1 MNTDAEEQHARLE
14 ASVLALRLRELEQG
28 FPYMLG
34 PTPEN
39 PAHFYYE
46 FPDGRMAVVH
56 FPRPLAGHEVIRWL
70 PVREVKR
77 LRKELN
83 LTPIQP

>member
-1 MNTDAEEQHARLE
+1 MNSEAKEQQTRLE
-14 ASVLALRLRELEQG
+14 ASAQALRLRELQQG

-46 FPDGRMAVVH
+46 YPDGRIAVVY
-56 FPRPLAGHEVIRWL
+56 FPRPMAAHEVVRWL
-70 PVREVKR
+70 PVREANR
-77 LRKELN
+77 LRTELA
-83 LTPIQP
+83 LTPIHS

>member
-1 MNTDAEEQHARLE
+1 MSTAAENQQIRLE
-14 ASVLALRLRELEQG
+14 ASVQALRQCELEQG

-46 FPDGRMAVVH
+46 YPDGRIAVVY
-56 FPRPLAGHEVIRWL
+56 FPRPMAAHEVIRWL
-70 PVREVKR
+70 PIRETKR
-77 LRKELN
+77 MRTELA
-83 LTPIQP
+83 LTPIPS

>member
-1 MNTDAEEQHARLE
+1 MNTEAQEQQRRLE
-14 ASVLALRLRELEQG
+14 ASVQALRLRELEQG

-46 FPDGRMAVVH
+46 YPDGRIAVVY
-56 FPRPLAGHEVIRWL
+56 FPRPMAAHEVVRWL
-70 PVREVKR
+70 PIRETKR
-77 LRKELN
+77 MRTELA
-83 LTPIQP
+83 LTPISS

>member
-1 MNTDAEEQHARLE
+1 MNTDAEEQHARLK
-14 ASVLALRLRELEQG
+14 ASAQALRQRELEQG
-28 FPYMLG
+28 FPYMIG

-46 FPDGRMAVVH
+46 FPDGRMGVVH
-56 FPRPLAGHEVIRWL
+56 FPRPTAGHEVIRWL

-77 LRKELN
+77 LREELN
-83 LTPIQP
+83 LVPLQP

>member
-1 MNTDAEEQHARLE
+1 MNTEAQEQQRRLE
-14 ASVLALRLRELEQG
+14 ASVQALRLRELEQG

-46 FPDGRMAVVH
+46 YPDGRIAVVH
-56 FPRPLAGHEVIRWL
+56 FPRPMAAHEVVRWL
-70 PVREVKR
+70 PIRETKR
-77 LRKELN
+77 MRTELA
-83 LTPIQP
+83 LTNIPS

>member
-1 MNTDAEEQHARLE
+1 MNTEAQEQQRRLE
-14 ASVLALRLRELEQG
+14 ASVQALRLRELEQG

-46 FPDGRMAVVH
+46 YPDGRIAVVY
-56 FPRPLAGHEVIRWL
+56 FPRPMAAHEVVRWL
-70 PVREVKR
+70 PIRETKR
-77 LRKELN
+77 MRTELA
-83 LTPIQP
+83 LTNIPS